1 MVMSFYLEGRSQ
13 LGKFAD
19 RAVRRRNV
27 AVATVTVSAFTTVF
41 FAITAVT
48 VGVIWASFFIICLLY
63 PFGHPGPLMRV
74 MFWLVCGIAR
84 CVDAH
89 DNRAI
94 FLTTD

>member
-1 MVMSFYLEGRSQ
+1 
-13 LGKFAD
+13 
-19 RAVRRRNV
+19 
-27 AVATVTVSAFTTVF
+27 
-41 FAITAVT
+41 
-48 VGVIWASFFIICLLY
+48 LLY